1 MQNKQTRLL
10 VSALLASCLQV
21 KSLLVSDA
29 YQRISTSIAIPCTKV
44 SASHVTASEFAH
56 DVISAELSDTNL
68 GLMIFDTAKPTVE
81 LVISTTLQVYL
92 ENVVQLL
99 TVSVI
104 PSVSLHCMLHS
115 ASFGVGISTVVGPM
129 AVYLNQTSTL
139 VLANVMQIISPQT
152 TDMLPLTESAPNTD
166 HNISRMRILV
176 VNETGV
182 NLWFRQEGTYE
193 NLKLLAQE
201 SMAYSWLTLATSPYY
216 HLQFALEEFAIVT
229 DDKTV
234 PSEPRWSDPCRIKD
248 NAVTGRYFR
257 NFGFLWV
264 CVELNGLQTVVTLR
278 GSLIFRNYCDF
289 PARMKLNDESR
300 CFESDKRAT
309 KLDFAQLSTEMSHSN
324 CIISQCESCTLRT
337 QHGSDNSCY
346 VTQKDI
352 SRVCFSIND
361 KSWSKG
367 LYTENLPAEFDLV
380 KARKMDGNDENSSN
394 LHLQREFV
402 SFKSSDEGASPRYAW
417 TEARRAECKTVLP
430 NDFDPLR
437 PYIARRYTW
446 IEVSLW
452 PALATQNNTD
462 APLSFTFTPMV
473 RTNCRHIFR
482 IDND

>member
-21 KSLLVSDA
+21 KSLLVSDT
-29 YQRISTSIAIPCTKV
+29 YQRISANIAIPCTKL
-44 SASHVTASEFAH
+44 SASHVTASDFAH
-56 DVISAELSDTNL
+56 DVISAELSDTSL
-68 GLMIFDTAKPTVE
+68 GLLIFDTAKPTIE

-104 PSVSLHCMLHS
+104 PSVNLHCMLNS
-115 ASFGVGISTVVGPM
+115 ASSGVGISTVVGPM

-139 VLANVMQIISPQT
+139 VLANVMQIISPRT
-152 TDMLPLTESAPNTD
+152 ADVPLVTECAPNTD

-193 NLKLLAQE
+193 NLKLLADE

-216 HLQFALEEFAIVT
+216 HLQFALEEFLITT
-229 DDKTV
+229 DDKNA

-248 NAVTGRYFR
+248 NGVTGRYFR
-257 NFGFLWV
+257 NFGFLWI

-278 GSLIFRNYCDF
+278 GSLVFRNYCDF
-289 PARMKLNDESR
+289 PARMKLNDDTR
-300 CFESDKRAT
+300 CFASDKRET

-337 QHGSDNSCY
+337 QHGPDNSCY
-346 VTQKDI
+346 VTQKEI
-352 SRVCFSIND
+352 SRVCFSVND

-367 LYTENLPAEFDLV
+367 LHMENLPAEFDLV
-380 KARKMDGNDENSSN
+380 KARKIDGDDEKINS

-402 SFKSSDEGASPRYAW
+402 SFKSGDGTPQRYAW
-417 TEARRAECKTVLP
+417 TEARRAECKTILP

-473 RTNCRHIFR
+473 SINC
-482 IDND
+482 